1 MSTLSSQP
9 ISRACAAAQLL
20 AAGDEPPLAAHLTTP
35 RGLYTH
41 HGLYVGQGR
50 VIHYAGLARGL
61 RRGPVEEISLEQF
74 ARGRGVWVDGR
85 RCARFDPEQ
94 AITRA
99 RARLGEDRY
108 RVLSNNCEHFCE
120 WCLHGQSRSRQVES
134 WRAAPRAAL
143 RSLSNAL
150 RALVARVAPLAKAG
164 PNRDRFMT
172 TRAAAIPKLATT

>member
-1 MSTLSSQP
+1 MNAISAQRISHAHATVQP
-9 ISRACAAAQLL
+9 L
-20 AAGDEPPLAAHLTTP
+20 AADGEPPLAAHLTTP

-61 RRGPVEEISLEQF
+61 RPGPVEEVSLEQF
-74 ARGRGVWVDGR
+74 ARGRGIWIDSR
-85 RCARFDPEQ
+85 RPARFDPAH

-99 RARLGEDRY
+99 RTRLGEDRY

-120 WCLHGQSRSRQVES
+120 WCLHGQSRSQQVES

-143 RSLSNAL
+143 RTLSTVL
-150 RALVARVAPLAKAG
+150 RALVTRRAEVG
-164 PNRDRFMT
+164 PKRDRFMT
-172 TRAAAIPKLATT
+172 TRDAALPKLATP